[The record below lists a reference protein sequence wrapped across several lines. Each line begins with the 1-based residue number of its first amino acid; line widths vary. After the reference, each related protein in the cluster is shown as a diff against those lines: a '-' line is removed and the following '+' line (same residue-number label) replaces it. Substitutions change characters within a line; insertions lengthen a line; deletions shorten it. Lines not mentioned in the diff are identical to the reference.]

1 MPNTRQVKV
10 RRKVSEVSKSAD
22 EIVYGLKREYLEKIC
37 AEGSRI
43 DGRKFDEIRTA
54 VVNTNF
60 VPRAEGSAEVR
71 LGDTRVLV
79 GIKIEQGEP
88 FPDTPNSGIL
98 TTNAELLPMASPTFE
113 SGPPSE
119 DAIELARVVDRGIR
133 ESKMIDLDKLVIKEG
148 EKVWVVFIDMHILD
162 YDGNLID
169 ACSLGAVAALL
180 EAKVPASKI
189 GAEDFPLPI
198 NHIPINVT
206 FAKIGNTLLAD
217 PNLEEEEVASARL
230 SVATNENG
238 DVVAMQKGLG
248 GSITKEELFSA
259 VDTSIKVGKD
269 IRKRVLGK

>member
-1 MPNTRQVKV
+1 M
-10 RRKVSEVSKSAD
+10 SKSAD

-37 AEGSRI
+37 SEGSRI
-43 DGRKFDEIRTA
+43 DGRKFDETRGAT
-54 VVNTNF
+54 VNTNF

-88 FPDTPNSGIL
+88 FPDTPKSGIL

-113 SGPPSE
+113 PGPPSP

-180 EAKVPASKI
+180 EAKVPASQI

-198 NHIPINVT
+198 NHIPITIT
-206 FAKIGNTLLAD
+206 FSKIGSNMLAD
-217 PNLEEEEVASARL
+217 PNLEEEEVEYARL

-238 DVVAMQKGLG
+238 DVVAMQKGEG
-248 GSITKEELFSA
+248 GSITQEELFSA
-259 VDTSIKVGKD
+259 VDTSIKLGKD

>member
-1 MPNTRQVKV
+1 M
-10 RRKVSEVSKSAD
+10 SKSAD

-37 AEGSRI
+37 AEGNRI
-43 DGRKFDEIRTA
+43 DGRKLDEMRNL

-79 GIKIEQGEP
+79 GIKVEQGEP
-88 FPDTPNSGIL
+88 FPDTPKSGIL
-98 TTNAELLPMASPTFE
+98 TTNAEMLPMASPIFE

-169 ACSLGAVAALL
+169 ACSIGAVAALL
-180 EAKVPASKI
+180 NSKVPASEI
-189 GAEDFPLPI
+189 GAEDYPLPI
-198 NHIPINVT
+198 SHVPVTIT
-206 FAKIGNTLLAD
+206 FAKIGSTVVAD

-248 GSITKEELFSA
+248 GSITQEELFSA

-269 IRKRVLGK
+269 IRKRVLGR

>member
-1 MPNTRQVKV
+1 M
-10 RRKVSEVSKSAD
+10 SAVSKSAD
-22 EIVYGLKREYLEKIC
+22 EIVYGLRREYLEKIS
-37 AEGSRI
+37 AEGNRI
-43 DGRKFDEIRTA
+43 DGRKFDETRQA
-54 VVNTNF
+54 VVNINF

-79 GIKIEQGEP
+79 GVKVEQGEP

-98 TTNAELLPMASPTFE
+98 TTNAEMLPMASPTFE

-133 ESKMIDLDKLVIKEG
+133 ESKMIALDKLVIKEA

-180 EAKVPASKI
+180 NAKVPASKI
-189 GAEDFPLPI
+189 GAEDYPLPI
-198 NHIPINVT
+198 NHVPITIT
-206 FAKIGNTLLAD
+206 FAKIGSIMVAD

-238 DVVAMQKGLG
+238 DVVAMQKGLS
-248 GSITKEELFSA
+248 GSITQQELFSA
-259 VDTSIKVGKD
+259 VDTSIKLGKD
-269 IRKRVLGK
+269 IRKRVLGR